1 MFSFFLSFFPPPF
14 LHFQRAFSFFF
25 PPADVP
31 TAEGENIKTPF
42 VRRAYSDIA
51 GVVPIKKKCFCYK
64 HKIIVQPIEVG
75 AREKNGIRHFRP
87 ALHASW

>member
-1 MFSFFLSFFPPPF
+1 M
-14 LHFQRAFSFFF
+14 
-25 PPADVP
+25 P